1 MNAERFVVDTSVLIS
16 AALSPSGVPR
26 TVVGTITRLRRA
38 SPLHAPAWI
47 PCC

>member
-1 MNAERFVVDTSVLIS
+1 MNAERFVVDTNVLIS
-16 AALSPSGVPR
+16 AALSPSRVPR

-38 SPLHAPAWI
+38 SPLHAPTWI